1 MKQEMYYGGAF
12 ETFQQLEEA
21 IRNYMSFYNN

>member
-1 MKQEMYYGGAF
+1 MYYGGAF